1 MRKMDG
7 RKKRPSF
14 IAAKPRCALK
24 HGEVK
29 MKKLLILAVVIMMVG
44 CKTVEYEY
52 IPVETVR
59 TDTVYIAHIVTD
71 SVYQHDSTYI
81 KEKGDTVW
89 YERWHTQYR
98 DRLRIDTVYQA
109 RVDTIEKPYPVIK
122 EVEKKLTKTQKG
134 LMWTGGLSL
143 LALFL
148 FIVYKAKHILPF

>member
-1 MRKMDG
+1 MEEFERDLMKFEG
-7 RKKRPSF
+7 ILSVI
-14 IAAKPRCALK
+14 IAI
-24 HGEVK
+24 
-29 MKKLLILAVVIMMVG
+29 ILCWSLSS

-71 SVYQHDSTYI
+71 SVYQHDSIYI
-81 KEKGDTVW
+81 HDRGDTVW

-109 RVDTIEKPYPVIK
+109 RVDTIAKPYPVIK
-122 EVEKKLTKTQKG
+122 EVEKKLSKTQKG
-134 LMWTGGLSL
+134 LMWVGGLSL